1 MNGTNQ
7 IGGNADSHHQ
17 MGQKMVEEVH
27 LGYFLDAYEW
37 VTSERLHVDRADERP
52 DFVCQRPDGSYVG
65 IELTRVVRDPKAAW
79 SDEVFSHQE
88 YMSAHDAILR
98 INCDIVVKDE
108 KRRSG
113 RWLLPDATILVVQLM
128 DCPVRSVGLD
138 LLAEDVDPH
147 GFIEV
152 WVADYTDLDAY
163 GDIELFGLYPLRW
176 WGHHERRNSGQ
187 KPYG

>member
-1 MNGTNQ
+1 MFYQ
-7 IGGNADSHHQ
+7 E
-17 MGQKMVEEVH
+17 MGQKMIEEFH

-37 VTSERLHVDRADERP
+37 VTGERLCVARSRERP

-65 IELTRVVRDPKAAW
+65 IELTRVVRDPEAGW

-88 YMSAHDAILR
+88 YMSAPDAIFR
-98 INCDIVVKDE
+98 INCAIVVKDE

-113 RWLLPDATILVVQLM
+113 RWLHPDATILVIQLM
-128 DCPVRSVGLD
+128 DCPICDVGLD
-138 LLAEDVDPH
+138 LLPEDVDPH

-152 WVADYTDLDAY
+152 WVADFTGLDAY
-163 GDIELFGLYPLRW
+163 GDIELFGVYPPQW
-176 WGHHERRNSGQ
+176 WGHHERPNASR